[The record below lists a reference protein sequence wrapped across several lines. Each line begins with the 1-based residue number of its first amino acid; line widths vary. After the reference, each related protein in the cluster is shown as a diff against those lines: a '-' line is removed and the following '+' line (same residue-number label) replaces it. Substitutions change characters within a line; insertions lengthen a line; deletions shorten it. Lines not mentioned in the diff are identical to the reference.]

1 MAVFTEFSQGF
12 DCRIPFQH
20 LTMKPIFI
28 MSWRNLSLV
37 TRILQE
43 NAATISPGGEA
54 SGSWRGE
61 TVAGSPKMSQN
72 VPKCPKHSMFNTWNK
87 SCYPILGW
95 KDYMGIF
102 NGHPHFF
109 LGETWLRRRPHS
121 KNRQN
126 RATISI
132 FSWGAMGQN

>member
-1 MAVFTEFSQGF
+1 
-12 DCRIPFQH
+12 
-20 LTMKPIFI
+20 

-61 TVAGSPKMSQN
+61 TVGIVGSNKHIL

-87 SCYPILGW
+87 SYYPILGGW
-95 KDYMGIF
+95 KDYMGIL

-109 LGETWLRRRPHS
+109 LGETWLRRRPHPFD
-121 KNRQN
+121 
-126 RATISI
+126 SI
-132 FSWGAMGQN
+132 GRI